1 MVSIRVGMK
10 NSLKIIGALLVL
22 SLSGQVYAANGTGAS
37 NPGAGVA
44 DGYSEAGTRAAEFLT
59 IPVGSR
65 GVAMGGAYG
74 AAADE
79 VSAVWWNPAGL
90 AFVGESQ
97 VLLSVYDLPL
107 DVQYTFGAAALPL
120 VDGRLVLGGFL
131 GVLSVGEQEI
141 TTVTQPQGTGVT
153 FDSYSLQGGIS
164 AAWNFSDRF
173 SAGVN
178 VKLVHESIAENTQS
192 TLAFDLGTNYH
203 TVFMD
208 RKISLAFFIRNL
220 GGNLTY
226 DGEDLKTTLPAEEIY
241 PGENIARQ
249 DRDADLRAGTYKLPT
264 SFHISLAY
272 DLLKDENIR
281 WLAVGE
287 FSQNNNMPASCQ
299 LGTELTRKLNNK
311 ASAAL
316 RCGWDFRRDE
326 VDLRGSDKLRGLSA
340 GGGINYDLFSFTAMI
355 DYAYRNWGR
364 LNATHQFSLG
374 IAF

>member
-1 MVSIRVGMK
+1 MRK
-10 NSLKIIGALLVL
+10 NLKIISTLLVL
-22 SLSGQVYAANGTGAS
+22 AVTGGLQAAGGTGAS

-90 AFVGESQ
+90 ASVGESQ

-107 DVQYTFGAAALPL
+107 DVQYTYGAAALPF

-131 GVLSVGEQEI
+131 GVLLVGEQEI

-153 FDSYSLQGGIS
+153 FDSYSLQGGMS

-173 SAGVN
+173 SAGAN

-192 TLAFDLGTNYH
+192 TMAFDIGTNYH
-203 TVFMD
+203 TMFME
-208 RKISLAFFIRNL
+208 RKICLAFFIRNL

-226 DGEDLKTTLPAEEIY
+226 KGESLKATLPAEELY
-241 PGENIARQ
+241 PGENLARQ
-249 DRDADLRAGTYKLPT
+249 DREADLRAGTYKLPT

-281 WLAVGE
+281 WLACGE
-287 FSQNNNMPASCQ
+287 FAQNNNMPASCQ
-299 LGTELTRKLNNK
+299 LGTEFARKLNNR

-326 VDLRGSDKLRGLSA
+326 VDLRGADRLRGLSA
-340 GGGINYDLFSFTAMI
+340 GGGISYDLFSFTAII

-364 LNATHQFSLG
+364 LNATHLFSLG